1 LSRKVRHPQAVE
13 DRGRDFS
20 AGNPETTGMKRGTV
34 TKGNMSFLSPGG
46 YLRTKLIK
54 PEYDLRSIHGD
65 RLMSLPVK
73 HASLLI
79 SSAIVFGKLNGS
91 GDLEYLVALRTIGS
105 IRNLIDKTGKSGG
118 IGAED
123 NKTVV
128 MDGQTFAH
136 DMRRSRAFR

>member
-1 LSRKVRHPQAVE
+1 
-13 DRGRDFS
+13 
-20 AGNPETTGMKRGTV
+20 
-34 TKGNMSFLSPGG
+34 
-46 YLRTKLIK
+46 
-54 PEYDLRSIHGD
+54 
-65 RLMSLPVK
+65 MSLPVK